1 MNVKIKST
9 GVARLIG
16 DDYDRVYTALKTK
29 LGDGDEQLFTERI
42 PGHEYLQWELPGEG
56 WVPLSEADPLMS
68 QEVRQELIRRK
79 QLFCQ
84 RFGQNQ
90 EMAQKILSVPDD
102 SYVYYK
108 ADANGHLLIRLTAW
122 GYRFP
127 ERIGGGGSS
136 GIHIP
141 VVDTEHVC
149 IHIMYDNKPLANKQF
164 FVNDLLRVT
173 DSSGKYEIGDLP
185 IDFKFTVRVDNHSQ
199 TVCVLRGQG
208 DIEIDVTEYATVEVK
223 ATLDDQPY
231 VGANVLLSY
240 MDREQQLTTDATGM
254 AVAKVPVDPENGMYT
269 ASIGDDHK
277 QFALIP
283 PVTVVTFVL
292 STPEEEEEEGEDH
305 DDSGQ
310 TTDLTDD
317 GENGGE
323 TDGHTDGL
331 TDQEIVEKD
340 PPVDDSFVQEEKPE
354 PPVPPVPPVPQPD
367 KEKRSIS
374 SIIWE
379 IVAALSLLLIV
390 FLTYLFCYGMLFG

>member
-231 VGANVLLSY
+231 VGANILLSY
-240 MDREQQLTTDATGM
+240 MNHEQQLTTDATGM

-292 STPEEEEEEGEDH
+292 NTPEEEEEGEDH

-331 TDQEIVEKD
+331 TDQEVVEKD